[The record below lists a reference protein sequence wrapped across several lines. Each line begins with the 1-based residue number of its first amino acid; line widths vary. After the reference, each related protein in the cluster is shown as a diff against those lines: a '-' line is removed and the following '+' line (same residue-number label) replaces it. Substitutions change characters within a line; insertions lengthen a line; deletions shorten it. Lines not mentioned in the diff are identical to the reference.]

1 MWKLLKF
8 NLLLIL
14 LNFLFAFNFLNNG
27 ISVEEISLGSLSH
40 NPAKYADYK
49 DFLMEID
56 YSSYPL
62 STSQIF
68 LLLLRGTDLINYGL
82 EIVNFK
88 YGEIERRGKY
98 PSDFWGYYSPE
109 DFVISFFTSKKIQKN
124 FNAGFS
130 LKFYYST
137 LYIYSDYSFGF
148 DFGIDYL
155 PIKYLTTSLS
165 FTNLSLPLH
174 YISQN
179 FYPPNNLNLTLKISP
194 ISFLKNYLELSKNLR
209 EKESYLKL
217 GLELKPHILVD
228 LKTGYNF
235 YNSSFKVGFS
245 IKLLKENILKISY
258 AYQIFKSLP
267 SSHHLG
273 ISFGKIR

>member
-1 MWKLLKF
+1 MWKSLKF
-8 NLLLIL
+8 NFLL

-27 ISVEEISLGSLSH
+27 TTLEEISLGSLAH
-40 NPAKYADYK
+40 NPAKYANYK
-49 DFLMEID
+49 NFLVEIN

-62 STSQIF
+62 STSQIS
-68 LLLLRGTDLINYGL
+68 LLLLRETNLINYGL

-98 PSDFWGYYSPE
+98 PTDFWGYYSVE
-109 DFVISFFTSKKIQKN
+109 DYVLSFSIIKKLLKN
-124 FNAGFS
+124 FNVGFS

-148 DFGIDYL
+148 DFGIDYS
-155 PIKYLTTSLS
+155 PIKYLTGSIS

-179 FYPPNNLNLTLKISP
+179 FYPPNNLNLTLKLSP
-194 ISFLKNYLELSKNLR
+194 IDFLKNYLEFSRDLR
-209 EKESYLKL
+209 EKKNYLKL
-217 GLELKPHILVD
+217 GLELKPNPIID

-235 YNSSFKVGFS
+235 YNRIFNVGFS
-245 IKLLKENILKISY
+245 INPLKRNILKISY
-258 AYQIFKSLP
+258 AYRILKSLS

-273 ISFGKIR
+273 ISFGKIK